1 MTGTWPR
8 LTIPPRVAYVF
19 EPGTL
24 HEIANEVV
32 GQPMETLLPELVKR
46 LDGRYPGH
54 IDTELPWVFNNAG
67 GAMGAMAV
75 LHASITEYL
84 IVFGTPIG
92 TEGHTGRFWADDY
105 FIILEGEQWAYTPGD
120 LRRQVFK
127 PGEMHHLPRG
137 VARGYRIPEHCW
149 ALEYARGVIPSMLPF
164 GFADALS
171 STLDWRTV
179 AKTIQIYGK
188 SAVRQLARGKI

>member
-1 MTGTWPR
+1 LKPR
-8 LTIPPRVAYVF
+8 PTIPPRVGYVF
-19 EPGTL
+19 DPETL
-24 HEIANEVV
+24 HEIVREVV
-32 GQPMETLLPELVKR
+32 GQPMETLLPELVDR
-46 LDGRYPGH
+46 LDARFRGH
-54 IDTELPWVFNNAG
+54 VDTDLPWVFNNAG

-92 TEGHTGRFWADDY
+92 TEGHTGRFIADD
-105 FIILEGEQWAYTPGD
+105 FFFILEGEQWAYTPGD
-120 LRRQVFK
+120 LRRQVFR
-127 PGEMHHLPRG
+127 PGDMHHLPRG

-149 ALEYARGVIPSMLPF
+149 ALEYARGLIPSMLPF

-171 STLDWRTV
+171 STLDWRTAV
-179 AKTIQIYGK
+179 RTLHLYTR